1 MTLIKIIFY
10 KIILN
15 YYSALFYFSRANF
28 DASIIGRISDLKFKI
43 KLLLKISWFLKLPV
57 DYRAQV
63 ENIMRR
69 GYLPKMGVN
78 ASGNYF
84 YDPKR
89 RDNDKDNKLKQPTT
103 SIQRSVNSIT
113 NDNKKITPV
122 ISSFSL
128 TDCAKIENNG
138 ETLYYNKESGK
149 VYSSEYVSH
158 ISFPNIIRRFKR
170 ISSVVLSEKRI
181 TITTAPMNNNGEI
194 SEKAQN
200 NADNKDVINS
210 SLIMLND
217 EIDALTVLVDNIV
230 EISKRNVI
238 RID

>member
-1 MTLIKIIFY
+1 MILVKIIFY

-43 KLLLKISWFLKLPV
+43 KLLLKISWFLNLPV

-69 GYLPKMGVN
+69 GYLPKMNGNV
-78 ASGNYF
+78 SGNYV
-84 YDPKR
+84 YNSKR
-89 RDNDKDNKLKQPTT
+89 NINEKLNQSKT
-103 SIQRSVNSIT
+103 SSIKV
-113 NDNKKITPV
+113 DTPV
-122 ISSFSL
+122 ISSFPL
-128 TDCAKIENNG
+128 MGCTKIEDNG
-138 ETLYYNKESGK
+138 ETFYYDNNNRKI
-149 VYSSEYVSH
+149 YSSEYVSH

-170 ISSVVLSEKRI
+170 VSSVVLSEKRI

-217 EIDALTVLVDNIV
+217 EIDALMVLVNNLV

>member
-15 YYSALFYFSRANF
+15 YYSMLFYFSRANY

-69 GYLPKMGVN
+69 GYLPKMNVN
-78 ASGNYF
+78 ASENYF
-84 YDPKR
+84 YNPKR
-89 RDNDKDNKLKQPTT
+89 NMNGKLNQSKASSTKVT
-103 SIQRSVNSIT
+103 V
-113 NDNKKITPV
+113 PV
-122 ISSFSL
+122 VSSFPL
-128 TDCAKIENNG
+128 VDCAKIENSS

-149 VYSSEYVSH
+149 VYSVEYVSH

-181 TITTAPMNNNGEI
+181 TITAAPMNNNGEI
-194 SEKAQN
+194 PEKTQN

-217 EIDALTVLVDNIV
+217 EIDALTVLVDNLV
-230 EISKRNVI
+230 EIFKRNVI
-238 RID
+238 RI

>member
-1 MTLIKIIFY
+1 MTLVKIIFY

-15 YYSALFYFSRANF
+15 YYSALFYFSRANY
-28 DASIIGRISDLKFKI
+28 DASIIGRVSDLKFKI

-69 GYLPKMGVN
+69 GYLPKMNVSV
-78 ASGNYF
+78 SGNYS
-84 YDPKR
+84 YNPKR
-89 RDNDKDNKLKQPTT
+89 NINGKLNQSKTSSTRTT
-103 SIQRSVNSIT
+103 T
-113 NDNKKITPV
+113 TPV
-122 ISSFSL
+122 ISSFPL

-138 ETLYYNKESGK
+138 ETFYYNKDNGK
-149 VYSSEYVSH
+149 VYNAEYVSH

-217 EIDALTVLVDNIV
+217 EIDVLTVLVNNLV

-238 RID
+238 RIG

>member
-69 GYLPKMGVN
+69 GYLPKMN
-78 ASGNYF
+78 ANVSGNYF

-89 RDNDKDNKLKQPTT
+89 NINGKLNQSKASST
-103 SIQRSVNSIT
+103 
-113 NDNKKITPV
+113 KAPV

-194 SEKAQN
+194 SKKAQN

-217 EIDALTVLVDNIV
+217 EIDAFTVLVDNIV